1 MLNYHPLTPS
11 TPWIVAKPTAMGI
24 VITNRGFTKDVNL
37 IKNQVH
43 DGVLIWNPVDKD
55 LEHVLYTYNTQL
67 SNLNKRK

>member
-43 DGVLIWNPVDKD
+43 DGELI
-55 LEHVLYTYNTQL
+55 
-67 SNLNKRK
+67 